1 MIRTPLVIA
10 LLALGLTAC
19 SPQDPQQRTSAA
31 LAEGVLLPAY
41 SAWQQSSQ
49 QLAES
54 ARAFCAGQQELGAA
68 QQAFLTDVASWA
80 ALQPLLLGPLAEGN
94 RAWQVQFWPDKKNLV
109 QRQVEAL
116 LNSKPQ
122 LTRADVEQASVVV
135 QGLSAY
141 EYVLF
146 DAGIDLTDKARQARY
161 CPLLT
166 AIGEHQQQLSATVLD
181 QWQDKEGMAA
191 QLKRFPNARYA
202 EAPEAIAELL
212 RTQINAIDGLK
223 KKLGAALGRQSR
235 GQPQPYQAEFW
246 RSNSSLSSLAAS
258 VASAERLWLGADQ
271 DGLRSL
277 LGDGQPMLAE
287 RIDQQYATTRQHLAA
302 LQSPLGELLADE
314 SGRAELNTL
323 YEQLDKLHRLQGG
336 ELAKALGVQLGFN
349 AHDGD

>member
-41 SAWQQSSQ
+41 NAWHQTNR
-49 QLAES
+49 QLASS
-54 ARAFCAGQQELGAA
+54 AAAFCAGRLDLGQA
-68 QQAFLTDVASWA
+68 QQALLNDIASWA

-166 AIGEHQQQLSATVLD
+166 AIGEHQQQLSAAVLE
-181 QWQDKEGMAA
+181 QWQDEEGMAA

-258 VASAERLWLGADQ
+258 VASAERLWLGADR

-287 RIDQQYATTRQHLAA
+287 HIDQQYATTRQHLAA
-302 LQSPLGELLADE
+302 LQSPLGEMLADE